1 MLPVKQASLLT
12 HCACLL
18 GFSLVVHLNN
28 NQSWESEGEEVLY
41 QRVNI
46 VWGGSQTTAG
56 VSSEQ
61 SQGKVLALCPKG
73 DFLHLIFIMDVKPN
87 PLIS

>member
-1 MLPVKQASLLT
+1 M
-12 HCACLL
+12 
-18 GFSLVVHLNN
+18 
-28 NQSWESEGEEVLY
+28 
-41 QRVNI
+41 
-46 VWGGSQTTAG
+46 TAG

-73 DFLHLIFIMDVKPN
+73 DFLHLIFVMDVKPN